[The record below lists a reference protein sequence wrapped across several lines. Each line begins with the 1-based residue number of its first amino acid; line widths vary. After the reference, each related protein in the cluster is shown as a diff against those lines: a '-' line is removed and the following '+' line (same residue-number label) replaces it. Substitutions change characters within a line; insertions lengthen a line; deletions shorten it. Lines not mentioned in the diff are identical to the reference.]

1 MTAPPGR
8 VTNRPLDQA
17 ISNNLPRHRYPQP
30 STPARSLDRAG
41 VFSCYYVRGNSN
53 HFDQPAI
60 GLGIN
65 WSRPAAHALSGG
77 WNSTSST
84 CYTCLQ
90 RRSAGRDQFMPAA
103 TAKSRLSI
111 LADSAFAEP
120 ARNWYSHKYFQR
132 LARQGA
138 FFHLR
143 RVALCRI
150 ATPA

>member
-8 VTNRPLDQA
+8 VTTRPLDQT

-30 STPARSLDRAG
+30 STPARSLDQAG
-41 VFSCYYVRGNSN
+41 VYFCYYVCGNSN

-65 WSRPAAHALSGG
+65 WSRPAVHALSGG

-84 CYTCLQ
+84 SYTCPK
-90 RRSAGRDQFMPAA
+90 RRSAGRAGIMPAA
-103 TAKSRLSI
+103 TEKSRLSI

-120 ARNWYSHKYFQR
+120 ASNWYSHKYFQR
-132 LARQGA
+132 LPRQGA
-138 FFHLR
+138 FAHLR